1 MQWYLGEIIKQE
13 EWYKIGTIFEKE
25 YLLRDWEKIEGIWN
39 LIGEPENKLEKI
51 SWHET
56 KRQSDW

>member
-39 LIGEPENKLEKI
+39 LIGELENKLEKI
-51 SWHET
+51 S
-56 KRQSDW
+56 